1 MVLMMFLKKVHPKN
15 RFLFDIMFVIDPGN
29 GTGTDDKSYRAAAVH
44 ALCLNV
50 SDSVAYQPHRNNK
63 HNTLDVPGLTGAK
76 RNLTHLCLAF

>member
-1 MVLMMFLKKVHPKN
+1 MEGIPLSPPAFHHSVLQPGKDLC
-15 RFLFDIMFVIDPGN
+15 PGN